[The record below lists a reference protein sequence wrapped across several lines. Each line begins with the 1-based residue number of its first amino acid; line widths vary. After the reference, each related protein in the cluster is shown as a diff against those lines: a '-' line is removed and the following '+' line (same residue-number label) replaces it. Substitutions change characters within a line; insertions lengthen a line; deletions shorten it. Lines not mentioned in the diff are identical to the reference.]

1 MAHQGTVPTAKDR
14 HRNLRAQPSSRH
26 QRQVDGV
33 AYEDDDD
40 EGEIDE
46 KPGFLQYCWPAIFGI
61 ILAVIAPQ
69 IWDKVSHDYGATGI
83 RWVFPFVKLLGRPEL
98 GLSAEMQA
106 SLPQL
111 FVYLQFPLEGLLI
124 SFFISR
130 GTKYG
135 RAIVQI
141 GFVHFIAAFVL
152 WLLSKPGATHGM

>member
-1 MAHQGTVPTAKDR
+1 MAHTGTAPTAKDR
-14 HRNLRAQPSSRH
+14 RRDPHAKSLPRGGRRA
-26 QRQVDGV
+26 DE
-33 AYEDDDD
+33 AEYDDELDDDV
-40 EGEIDE
+40 DE
-46 KPGFLQYCWPAIFGI
+46 KPGFLQYCWPAIFGV

-69 IWDKVSHDYGATGI
+69 IWDKVSHDYGQAGL

-98 GLSAEMQA
+98 GLSPQLTQ

-111 FVYLQFPLEGLLI
+111 FLYLQFPLEGLLI

-130 GTKYG
+130 GAKYG

-152 WLLSKPGATHGM
+152 WLLSKPGATHGL

>member
-1 MAHQGTVPTAKDR
+1 MAHSGTVPNAKDR
-14 HRNLRAQPSSRH
+14 RRNSQAKPLPRGSKRAEE
-26 QRQVDGV
+26 VE
-33 AYEDDDD
+33 YDD
-40 EGEIDE
+40 EMDDEVDE

-69 IWDKVSHDYGATGI
+69 IWDKVSHDYGKTGI

-98 GLSAEMQA
+98 GLSPQLTQA
-106 SLPQL
+106 LPQL

-135 RAIVQI
+135 RAIIQI

-152 WLLSKPGATHGM
+152 WLLSKPGATHGL

>member
-1 MAHQGTVPTAKDR
+1 MAPHGTVPTAR
-14 HRNLRAQPSSRH
+14 HRRDLQARAVPRSARS
-26 QRQVDGV
+26 VDGV
-33 AYEDDDD
+33 EYEDEDD
-40 EGEIDE
+40 EEQVEE

-61 ILAVIAPQ
+61 ILAIIAPQ
-69 IWDKVSHDYGATGI
+69 IWDKVSHDYGQAGI

-98 GLSAEMQA
+98 GLSPQLTQA
-106 SLPQL
+106 LPQL

-135 RAIVQI
+135 RAIIQI

-152 WLLSKPGATHGM
+152 WLLSKPGATHGL